1 MNLVKLVTFYC
12 VTKSALASH
21 NNIYHLFKKFL
32 TLSFNQLTLIF
43 GLNIIRP
50 RPTPIKPVSLLD
62 CDVLPPPTS
71 TNPVSFLDYDD
82 LSNHETSKTHQI
94 VDELND
100 LITFDCTLNPN
111 LSLDQENVHRVEEK
125 NDLSLGT
132 SGNIDKQI
140 CANFASFVEGSKTT
154 SSGELWDMKH

>member
-12 VTKSALASH
+12 VTKSALASN

-32 TLSFNQLTLIF
+32 TLFFNQLTLIF

-71 TNPVSFLDYDD
+71 TNPVSLLDYDD
-82 LSNHETSKTHQI
+82 LSNHEMSKTNKI
-94 VDELND
+94 VDELKE

-111 LSLDQENVHRVEEK
+111 FSLDQ
-125 NDLSLGT
+125 
-132 SGNIDKQI
+132 
-140 CANFASFVEGSKTT
+140 
-154 SSGELWDMKH
+154 

>member
-1 MNLVKLVTFYC
+1 M
-12 VTKSALASH
+12 
-21 NNIYHLFKKFL
+21 
-32 TLSFNQLTLIF
+32 
-43 GLNIIRP
+43 
-50 RPTPIKPVSLLD
+50 SLLD

-71 TNPVSFLDYDD
+71 TNSVSFLDYDD
-82 LSNHETSKTHQI
+82 LSNHETSKTHEI
-94 VDELND
+94 VDELKD
-100 LITFDCTLNPN
+100 LITFDGTPNPN